1 MRMRTITVL
10 ALFLG
15 TSGLPV
21 YWVLAGEGDEG
32 QPKYTVTEVEL
43 KLAEAHCELARQN
56 LARVRAERRAPILTR
71 VHEEAVQYFEQELAD
86 LKGGKRPDSFE
97 RLLAEM
103 RHLAQLA
110 ERRVQGAVDI
120 NAKSPEIITDREIAM
135 LRAKRDILRLG
146 TAHGELLRSADRQ
159 EKIDWQLEQ
168 LRTIQLL
175 LAERLFDEGM

>member
-1 MRMRTITVL
+1 MRIKTIIVL
-10 ALFLG
+10 AVLLG

-32 QPKYTVTEVEL
+32 QPKYTITEVEL

-56 LARVRAERRAPILTR
+56 LARVLAEGRAPILTR

-103 RHLAQLA
+103 KHLAQLA
-110 ERRVQGAVDI
+110 ERRVQGAVDV
-120 NAKSPEIITDREIAM
+120 NAKSPEVITSREVAL
-135 LRAKRDILRLG
+135 LRAKHDILRLG
-146 TAHGELLRSADRQ
+146 AAHGELLRSAPRQ

-168 LRTIQLL
+168 FRTIQLL
-175 LAERLFDEGM
+175 LAERLFEEGM

>member
-10 ALFLG
+10 TVLLA

-21 YWVLAGEGDEG
+21 YWVLAAEGDEE
-32 QPKYTVTEVEL
+32 QAKHTASQVEV

-56 LARVRAERRAPILTR
+56 LARVRAEGRAPLLTR

-103 RHLAQLA
+103 KHLAQLA

-120 NAKSPEIITDREIAM
+120 NAKSPEIFTDGELVL
-135 LRAKRDILRLG
+135 LRAKRDILRFG
-146 TAHGELLRSADRQ
+146 AAHGELLRSADRQ